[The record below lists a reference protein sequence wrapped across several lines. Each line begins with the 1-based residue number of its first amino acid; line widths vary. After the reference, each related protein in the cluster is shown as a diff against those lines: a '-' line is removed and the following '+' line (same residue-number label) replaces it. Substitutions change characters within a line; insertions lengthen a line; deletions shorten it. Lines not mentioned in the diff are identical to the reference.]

1 MGIPVRSGPFR
12 NGRDS
17 ELVRSITVH
26 VREVATSKE
35 AMPTRPSY
43 GRPAQQSLPGDQD
56 QDFPLINIVQEQ
68 LHRRIPTTI
77 FRVFVLLFPALLET
91 RDDRHSR
98 KRPSPQRAAQGDAMT
113 SSTYRTF
120 LMGPVVHT
128 TLLSRGY
135 PTVLRTVPWRNQQ
148 RVSTA
153 TDGSV
158 FGFR

>member
-1 MGIPVRSGPFR
+1 MLPSTSVKSPRPR
-12 NGRDS
+12 KPC
-17 ELVRSITVH
+17 LSI
-26 VREVATSKE
+26 
-35 AMPTRPSY
+35 RPSY
-43 GRPAQQSLPGDQD
+43 VRVAQSQQSLPGDQD
-56 QDFPLINIVQEQ
+56 QDFRLINIVQEQ

-113 SSTYRTF
+113 SSTCRTF
-120 LMGPVVHT
+120 LMGHVVHT

-158 FGFR
+158 FGFRGFR

>member
-1 MGIPVRSGPFR
+1 MLPSTSVKSPRPRKPWLLDRRMG
-12 NGRDS
+12 
-17 ELVRSITVH
+17 VH
-26 VREVATSKE
+26 VAQS
-35 AMPTRPSY
+35 
-43 GRPAQQSLPGDQD
+43 QQSLSGDQD

-68 LHRRIPTTI
+68 LYRRIPTTI

-113 SSTYRTF
+113 SSTCRTF
-120 LMGPVVHT
+120 QMGPVVHT

-158 FGFR
+158 FGFRGFR